1 MINNEQQLI
10 EKLEQVQTKAPD
22 GFTERVMSA
31 LPASRKRRRLMFWPT
46 HGEWVLP
53 ALAGSL
59 ATLLIV
65 FSSGIRSPQSAVM
78 ADAQITLH
86 FELHAPGADKVE
98 LVGSFNNW
106 QAGDIVLRGPDASGH
121 WTADVA
127 LPEGQHEYMFLVDG
141 KRWVAD
147 PNAQT
152 YQSDGFG
159 RVNAVIKVYD
169 DDSNT

>member
-10 EKLEQVQTKAPD
+10 EKLEQMQTKAPA
-22 GFTERVMSA
+22 GFQERVMSA
-31 LPASRKRRRLMFWPT
+31 LPANRKRSRWVFWPA
-46 HGEWVLP
+46 HGEWILP

-65 FSSGIRSPQSAVM
+65 FSIVPRSPQNAVT
-78 ADAQITLH
+78 ADAQMTLH
-86 FELHAPGADKVE
+86 FELHAPGAEKVE

-106 QAGDIVLRGPDASGH
+106 QSGDIILRGPDASGH

-127 LPEGQHEYMFLVDG
+127 LPEGQYEYMFLVDG

-147 PNAQT
+147 PNAKT

-169 DDSNT
+169 DDNNS